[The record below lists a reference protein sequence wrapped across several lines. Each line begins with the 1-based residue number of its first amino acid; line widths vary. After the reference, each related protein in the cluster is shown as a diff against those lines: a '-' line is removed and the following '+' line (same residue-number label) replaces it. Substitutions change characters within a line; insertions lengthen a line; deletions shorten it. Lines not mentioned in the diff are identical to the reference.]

1 MGTSYSVYQNPEEND
16 RKSIMTLDD
25 LQSLHAESV
34 RLAEKSSSDGT
45 KTSLTE
51 NEWSKSIDAKTLDLL
66 ITEMNEMNRWFA
78 KVVKYWDDF
87 TGGGDGAEVL
97 SQNGRGITK
106 EIKEADGTSGGEE
119 EVVEDDEAATNVPG
133 DEAAEG
139 TEELGAKGDEA
150 ADGTEATGAKEDEE
164 TETGEDEAAEGTGA
178 TGAKE
183 DEAEDATEPNE
194 AKEEG
199 AEDGAE
205 DGADD
210 GAEDGAEDATE
221 ASEATETGEE
231 ETKKKKGDTAKDSAK
246 AADGE
251 DTKVEA

>member
-25 LQSLHAESV
+25 LQNLHAESV

-51 NEWSKSIDAKTLDLL
+51 NEWFKSIDAKTLDLL

-139 TEELGAKGDEA
+139 TEELGAKEDEAADGTEELGAEGDEA
-150 ADGTEATGAKEDEE
+150 ADGTE
-164 TETGEDEAAEGTGA
+164 A

-205 DGADD
+205 D
-210 GAEDGAEDATE
+210 
-221 ASEATETGEE
+221 
-231 ETKKKKGDTAKDSAK
+231 

-251 DTKVEA
+251 

>member
-51 NEWSKSIDAKTLDLL
+51 NEWFKSIDAKTLDLL

-119 EVVEDDEAATNVPG
+119 EVVEDDEAVVPG

-139 TEELGAKGDEA
+139 TEELGAKEDEAADGTEELGAEEDEA
-150 ADGTEATGAKEDEE
+150 ADGTEATGAKGDEE
-164 TETGEDEAAEGTGA
+164 TETGE
-178 TGAKE
+178 
-183 DEAEDATEPNE
+183 
-194 AKEEG
+194 EG
-199 AEDGAE
+199 AEAGAE
-205 DGADD
+205 D
-210 GAEDGAEDATE
+210 
-221 ASEATETGEE
+221 
-231 ETKKKKGDTAKDSAK
+231 

-251 DTKVEA
+251 DTKVEAKSKGKGKAKKKRN

>member
-51 NEWSKSIDAKTLDLL
+51 NEWFKSIDAKTLDLL

-139 TEELGAKGDEA
+139 TEELGAKEDEAADGTEELGAEGDEA

-164 TETGEDEAAEGTGA
+164 TETGEDEAAEGTGE
-178 TGAKE
+178 TGAEE
-183 DEAEDATEPNE
+183 DEAAGATEPNG

-210 GAEDGAEDATE
+210 GA
-221 ASEATETGEE
+221 
-231 ETKKKKGDTAKDSAK
+231 
-246 AADGE
+246 
-251 DTKVEA
+251 